1 MKLKML
7 LEDKKMAEPQKANSP
22 PMAGFFPTIAFLS
35 EWQNQYSDGK
45 IKKYKF
51 KYSKEG
57 ILKSIFE
64 I

>member
-1 MKLKML
+1 
-7 LEDKKMAEPQKANSP
+7 MAEPQKANSP